1 MLWLEPELKSSG
13 LGVLS
18 ILHPQLTRKRRE
30 GVGEE
35 ILMSVPRKGDGWM
48 EGMILAWMLAI
59 SIARRCL
66 IAKVIDSPSIL
77 VKAGFSLEVAE
88 EGLNTFCQD
97 APTHPP

>member
-1 MLWLEPELKSSG
+1 LEPELKSSG

-66 IAKVIDSPSIL
+66 IAKGD
-77 VKAGFSLEVAE
+77 
-88 EGLNTFCQD
+88 
-97 APTHPP
+97 